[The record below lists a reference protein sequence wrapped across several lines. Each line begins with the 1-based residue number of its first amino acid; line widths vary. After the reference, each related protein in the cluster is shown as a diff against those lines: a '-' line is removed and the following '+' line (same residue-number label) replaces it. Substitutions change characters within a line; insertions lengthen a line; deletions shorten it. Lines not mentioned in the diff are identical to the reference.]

1 VLIVFA
7 QQELVVVK
15 GIDPEADVAERLK
28 AEDVFY
34 QVDILRGACY
44 VGYGIAMYEK
54 AVTNVFEGAIDLAVP
69 DIAVLSLRVWR
80 CNDTAKDD
88 DGIRE
93 THVLGVRH
101 LPLSKQ
107 VACISSLLTR
117 CKKED
122 G

>member
-1 VLIVFA
+1 MLIVLA

-15 GIDPEADVAERLK
+15 GINPEADVAERLK

-34 QVDILRGACY
+34 QVDILGGACY
-44 VGYGIAMYEK
+44 VGYGIAMYEE
-54 AVTNVFEGAIDLAVP
+54 AVAYVFEGAIDLTVP
-69 DIAVLSLRVWR
+69 DIAV
-80 CNDTAKDD
+80 DTAKDD

-117 CKKED
+117 EK
-122 G
+122 